1 MLIRDI
7 PLSPSLPP
15 LSLSLV
21 SSEIFF
27 SISVSSKRYNIA
39 RLFVH
44 RRTTDNFAKLRAGC
58 LIAFVRHSGSANS
71 RCIQSHVFAAA
82 GYLLNPLLHRFVNS
96 VRIPDK
102 LHRRSRVRLNFHLHA
117 FINRFRVAF
126 FPLFFDNERILQW
139 YYTHISNSSSSFF
152 LFFLLTK
159 LPSWCVQQT
168 CIRSKALSLL
178 PFS

>member
-1 MLIRDI
+1 MYIKFFSL
-7 PLSPSLPP
+7 PSLPP
-15 LSLSLV
+15 PSLSLM

-39 RLFVH
+39 RLFLH
-44 RRTTDNFAKLRAGC
+44 RRTTDNFAKLRTGC
-58 LIAFVRHSGSANS
+58 LIAFVCHSGSANS

-117 FINRFRVAF
+117 FINRIAF
-126 FPLFFDNERILQW
+126 AKTRFFVIL
-139 YYTHISNSSSSFF
+139 
-152 LFFLLTK
+152 
-159 LPSWCVQQT
+159 
-168 CIRSKALSLL
+168 
-178 PFS
+178 